1 MNPSLDYRILSAIDA
16 YLYPAYTDTI
26 CPIVL
31 QIELKTMLD
40 EQENK
45 HLSSAKNDENKK
57 VSRQVYSTREYTD
70 KRQSPPA
77 PPPMRSSSVRERNR
91 RRRMGRG
98 TNTASEWIWVILA
111 GALFAVVLVVSFA
124 AFILVQS
131 SEAQV
136 AAIPTADVVLPTPV
150 VAYND
155 YSNVLID
162 DTLVMPDGRSI
173 ELIPWDGQSRFTMI
187 MVGLDRRPGQT
198 GLTYRTD
205 TMMLVSIDPASN
217 SIGVLSLPRDLYVV
231 IPGYASRQR
240 INSAMVFGESS
251 RLGYGPTL
259 MMATV
264 QNNFGI
270 RVNDFLAV
278 DFQAFID
285 VVDIVGGINITIDY
299 TINDPRYPD
308 MNYGYDPFY
317 LAAGSH
323 LLMGYDALRFARTR
337 HGDSDIRRAERQ
349 QMAIFAIRD
358 RILNF
363 DMVPTLIAQ
372 SPALWSSWQDNI
384 YTGLSFEQIIQ
395 LSLFVKDVPR
405 ENITMGV
412 VDFRYLQ
419 SWSTPQGASVLIP
432 NNARLPQL
440 MTEVFGA
447 NYNQ

>member
-1 MNPSLDYRILSAIDA
+1 
-16 YLYPAYTDTI
+16 
-26 CPIVL
+26 
-31 QIELKTMLD
+31 MLD

-45 HLSSAKNDENKK
+45 QMPSTPKNSENKQS
-57 VSRQVYSTREYTD
+57 SRQVYSAREYAD
-70 KRQSPPA
+70 KRPPPI
-77 PPPMRSSSVRERNR
+77 PPPMRASAARERTHKR
-91 RRRMGRG
+91 RIGRG
-98 TNTASEWIWVILA
+98 SNSAGEWLWVILA
-111 GALFAVVLVVSFA
+111 GVLFAVVLVVSFG

-131 SEAQV
+131 SESQV
-136 AAIPTADVVLPTPV
+136 AAIPTADVTLPTPV

-162 DTLVMPDGRSI
+162 DTLAMPDGSSI
-173 ELIPWDGQSRFTMI
+173 ELIPWDGASRFTMI
-187 MVGLDRRPGQT
+187 MVGLDRRPRQT

-205 TMMLVSIDPASN
+205 TMMLVSIDPVSN

-240 INSAMVFGESS
+240 INSAMVYGESS

-259 MMATV
+259 MMTTV

-278 DFQAFID
+278 DFQTFID
-285 VVDIVGGINITIDY
+285 VVDIVGGIDITIDY
-299 TINDPRYPD
+299 TINDPQYPN

-317 LAAGSH
+317 LPAGSH
-323 LLMGYDALRFARTR
+323 HLMGYDALRFARTR

-363 DMVPTLIAQ
+363 DMAPTLIVQ
-372 SPALWSSWQDNI
+372 SPALWSSWQDNV

-395 LSLFVKDVPR
+395 LALFVKDVPR

-412 VDFRYLQ
+412 VDYRYLQ

-432 NNARLPQL
+432 NNARMPQL
-440 MTEVFGA
+440 MTEIFGP